1 MKFEIKRATK
11 IKKEQKAKTIHVG
24 LKRKSTVFLWG
35 LLLAS
40 LSFGVYK
47 NFTAIDTHTIKE
59 KEVIQ
64 LTLVDTTK
72 IQSFVENFVKTY
84 YSWQRTSEA
93 LEKRNKELEKYLTPA
108 LQELNKE
115 MIRADIPTTATVRDV
130 QFWEIEQ
137 VSKETYTVLFSV
149 EQGITE
155 NKKTTNLTSAYK
167 LTIHVEKNGD
177 MVIIENP
184 TLTSKPEKSKYE
196 QKQLENDGTID
207 SKTNEEITTF
217 LETFFRLYPK
227 ASQKELDYYVSNQSL
242 KPIEK
247 EYVFSELIQP
257 IYQKEDKKVKVAV
270 SVKYLDKETK
280 AIQISQFQLLLEKQ
294 GNWIIVQ

>member
-11 IKKEQKAKTIHVG
+11 INKEQKAKTIHVG
-24 LKRKSTVFLWG
+24 VKRKSTVFLWG

-40 LSFGVYK
+40 FSFGVYK

-84 YSWQRTSEA
+84 YSWQQTSEA

-108 LQELNKE
+108 LQELNQE
-115 MIRADIPTTATVRDV
+115 MIRVDIPTTATVKDV

-137 VSKETYTVLFSV
+137 VNKETYTVLFSV

-167 LTIHVEKNGD
+167 LTIHVDKNGD
-177 MVIIENP
+177 MVITQNP

-196 QKQLENDGTID
+196 PKQLENDGTID

-227 ASQKELDYYVSNQSL
+227 SSQKELDYYVSNKAL
-242 KPIEK
+242 KSIEK

-257 IYQKEDKKVKVAV
+257 ICQKEDKKVRVAV